1 MTAFEF
7 FAAAAWILGG
17 VLLLALAAVIV
28 YGVIVGIR
36 NHITQQRIE
45 RGEYWKR

>member
-1 MTAFEF
+1 MTTFEF

-17 VLLLALAAVIV
+17 VLLLALAALIV
-28 YGVIVGIR
+28 YGVVVGIR
-36 NHITQQRIE
+36 NHNLQERIK